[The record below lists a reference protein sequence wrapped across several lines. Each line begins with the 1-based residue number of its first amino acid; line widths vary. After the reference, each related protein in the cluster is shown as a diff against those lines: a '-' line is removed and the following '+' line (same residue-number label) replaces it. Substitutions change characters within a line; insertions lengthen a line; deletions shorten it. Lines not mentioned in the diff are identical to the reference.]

1 MMKITVINI
10 DNAASSCS
18 IIFHNFSA
26 TAELLSFMNVV
37 VDALSTETEMLSNF
51 KSAG

>member
-18 IIFHNFSA
+18 IIFH
-26 TAELLSFMNVV
+26 
-37 VDALSTETEMLSNF
+37 
-51 KSAG
+51 